1 MASTTENRRPPD
13 FRPSRRALLADS
25 LGLSALG
32 AALVAPASLLPAFA
46 AAAAGQAPDPHPA
59 WFAEWRALVD
69 WYNGPGSDPA
79 DDCPEWRRT
88 IELERLAAATPART
102 LAGALAQLR
111 FARAFVDEYGSL
123 GSGVND
129 EAMLD
134 GALATLGR
142 LAGEARHV

>member
-1 MASTTENRRPPD
+1 MVTATEPRRSPD
-13 FRPSRRALLADS
+13 FRPSRRTLLAS
-25 LGLSALG
+25 
-32 AALVAPASLLPAFA
+32 AALVAPATLLPAI
-46 AAAAGQAPDPHPA
+46 AAGAEDTDLHPA

-88 IELERLAAATPART
+88 IELEGLAAATPART

-111 FARAFVDEYGSL
+111 FARGFVVDKHGTL
-123 GSGVND
+123 GSAVDD

-134 GALATLGR
+134 AAIASLER
-142 LAGEARHV
+142 LAGPQAASERGA

>member
-1 MASTTENRRPPD
+1 MASTPNL
-13 FRPSRRALLADS
+13 RPSRRALLAS
-25 LGLSALG
+25 
-32 AALVAPASLLPAFA
+32 AALVAPASLLPAI
-46 AAAAGQAPDPHPA
+46 AAAGQEPDPHPA

-88 IELERLAAATPART
+88 VELEGLAAATPART